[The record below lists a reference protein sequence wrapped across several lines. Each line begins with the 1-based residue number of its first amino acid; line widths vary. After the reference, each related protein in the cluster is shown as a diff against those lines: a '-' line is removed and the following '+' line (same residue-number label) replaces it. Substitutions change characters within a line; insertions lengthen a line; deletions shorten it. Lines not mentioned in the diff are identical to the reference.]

1 MTAPRRQTLSDR
13 WLWTSRV
20 ALLTLT
26 LMCAATTLAGGA
38 VPILWQAVAYLI
50 GMVLLNLPH
59 GGVEH
64 YLNLRHRSVRFSAS
78 YVLAFLALIGAFLL
92 LLQQSPAIGFTLM
105 LLVAIA
111 KAGGGDL
118 SLMDAATG
126 SRHLAAPAQRALAV
140 MSRGGMVMILPI
152 VCHPST
158 FQPLT
163 AMIVSRFGTS
173 DASRVVGWLSVVTPY
188 LLGVLAMLIL
198 LHLAWGYRT
207 SRQSPEQSA
216 DWRRDLGDTALLAT
230 YFALV
235 PPLVSVG
242 LYFPFWYSARQIARA
257 LRVEDTSRIA
267 PDSSLALH
275 RRLAPEQAAQLG
287 WLLLLGSTL
296 AVCAVALVVWLSI
309 PNAGVGAWAL
319 DGVVYWTLFI
329 SIIAFP
335 HIVIGAWLD
344 REHGIWYVPR
354 SGDGT
359 RRSGPTR

>member
-1 MTAPRRQTLSDR
+1 MTTPQRHALSER
-13 WLWTSRV
+13 WLWTSRI
-20 ALLTLT
+20 LLLGLTLVFAAVT
-26 LMCAATTLAGGA
+26 LSGGS
-38 VPILWQAVAYLI
+38 VPVLWQAVAYLA

-64 YLNLRHRSVRFSAS
+64 YLNLRHRGVRFSLS
-78 YVLAFLALIGAFLL
+78 YVLAFLVMIGAFVWLL
-92 LLQQSPAIGFTLM
+92 RSAPAVGFALM
-105 LLVAIA
+105 LMVAVA

-126 SRHLAAPAQRALAV
+126 SGHLASPAQRVLAAI
-140 MSRGGMVMILPI
+140 SRGGMVMVLPI

-158 FQPLT
+158 FQPLS
-163 AMIVSRFGTS
+163 AIIVSRFGELQS
-173 DASRVVGWLSVVTPY
+173 GLAVGWLDRLAPY
-188 LLGVLAMLIL
+188 LLGILSALVLA
-198 LHLAWGYRT
+198 HLAWGLWT
-207 SRQSPEQSA
+207 SRGNAARLAE
-216 DWRRDLGDTALLAT
+216 WRRDLADTLLLGA

-257 LRVEDTSRIA
+257 LRVEDTQSIA
-267 PDSSLALH
+267 PDSSLALR
-275 RRLAPEQAAQLG
+275 RRLTPEQAARVG
-287 WLLLLGSTL
+287 WLLLVGTTL
-296 AVCAVALVVWLSI
+296 AVCAVALVVWWTI
-309 PNAGVGAWAL
+309 PNAGIGSWAL

-354 SGDGT
+354 TGGARAESAG
-359 RRSGPTR
+359 